1 MSVHGQTFVDKNKNK
16 KRKNKRK
23 KGEKIMR
30 LEHENDYGT
39 VNGKANA
46 GLTLG
51 IIGTALS
58 ALNGGL
64 GNIGV
69 GGVASRAACP
79 EDHFYSRYDASKDAL
94 IAELRNDVKLRDAN
108 TYTDSKILELYRYV
122 DGKLDGVNAAI
133 CAQNVYN
140 ATNSAAIGCINNQIA
155 QLAALTKVVIPTT
168 SICPEPMARYNSWV
182 APTAPATT

>member
-1 MSVHGQTFVDKNKNK
+1 
-16 KRKNKRK
+16 
-23 KGEKIMR
+23 MR
-30 LEHENDYGT
+30 LEHENYGN

-58 ALNGGL
+58 ALG
-64 GNIGV
+64 GNIGNIF
-69 GGVASRAACP
+69 GGAGAIPACH
-79 EDHFYSRYDASKDAL
+79 EDHFYSRYDASKDAR
-94 IAELRNDVKLRDAN
+94 IAELETEVKLRDAN
-108 TYTDSKILELYRYV
+108 TYTDAKILELYRYV

-155 QLAALTKVVIPTT
+155 QLMALTKIVIPNT
-168 SICPEPMARYNSWV
+168 SVCPGWGDVTVSV
-182 APTAPATT
+182 TPATAG

>member
-1 MSVHGQTFVDKNKNK
+1 
-16 KRKNKRK
+16 
-23 KGEKIMR
+23 MR
-30 LEHENDYGT
+30 LEHENDYA
-39 VNGKANA
+39 NINAKANA
-46 GLTLG
+46 GVTLG
-51 IIGTALS
+51 TIGTAISGVNALTGG
-58 ALNGGL
+58 ALNDLFSGL
-64 GNIGV
+64 TNRNCNHE
-69 GGVASRAACP
+69 AS
-79 EDHFYSRYDASKDAL
+79 YTRYDAAKDAE
-94 IAELRNDVKLRDAN
+94 IAALKSAIELRDAN

-155 QLAALTKVVIPTT
+155 QFAALTKVVIPTT

>member
-1 MSVHGQTFVDKNKNK
+1 
-16 KRKNKRK
+16 
-23 KGEKIMR
+23 MR
-30 LEHENDYGT
+30 LEHENDYGN

-64 GNIGV
+64 GNLGV
-69 GGVASRAACP
+69 GAAPRGNWP
-79 EDHFYSRYDASKDAL
+79 EAQYTRYDAAKDAE
-94 IAELRNDVKLRDAN
+94 IAALKSAIELRDAN
-108 TYTDSKILELYRYV
+108 TYTDQKLLEVYRYV

-155 QLAALTKVVIPTT
+155 TLMALTKVVVPTSSICPAPTT
-168 SICPEPMARYNSWV
+168 S
-182 APTAPATT
+182 TTT